1 MNVRDIEKLD
11 IKGFLDA
18 EEGKALY
25 GLALGAGT
33 KGPVLEIGGYCGKST
48 LYLGL
53 ACQKSGGILFSI
65 DHHRGSEEQQPGQE
79 YFDPD
84 LLDKTDGMVDT
95 FRLFRKAIEISGL
108 HDTVVPM
115 VTASEVASRMWST
128 PLSMV
133 FIDGSHAYPSV
144 FSDYVAWSSHLIPG
158 GILAIHDI
166 FPDPAQGGQAPHYIY
181 KLAVNSGMYEELPMV
196 KTLGV
201 LKKRGPL
208 DIPRDL
214 FSKRDW

>member
-1 MNVRDIEKLD
+1 MNVRDIEKLG

-25 GLALGAGT
+25 GLALGAST

-48 LYLGL
+48 VYLGL
-53 ACQKSGGILFSI
+53 ACRKNNGVLFSI

-79 YFDPD
+79 YFDPE
-84 LLDKTDGMVDT
+84 LLDEQESKIDT
-95 FRLFRKAIEISGL
+95 FRHFRRAMEL
-108 HDTVVPM
+108 VELTDTVVPL
-115 VTASEVASRMWST
+115 VSTSSVAARMWST

-133 FIDGSHAYPSV
+133 FIDGSHAYPDV
-144 FSDYVAWSSHLIPG
+144 FSDYVSWSSHLIPG

-181 KLAVNSGMYEELPMV
+181 RLAVDSGLYEELPMV

-201 LKKRGPL
+201 LKRRGPK
-208 DIPRDL
+208 DIPREL
-214 FSKRDW
+214 YSKRDW